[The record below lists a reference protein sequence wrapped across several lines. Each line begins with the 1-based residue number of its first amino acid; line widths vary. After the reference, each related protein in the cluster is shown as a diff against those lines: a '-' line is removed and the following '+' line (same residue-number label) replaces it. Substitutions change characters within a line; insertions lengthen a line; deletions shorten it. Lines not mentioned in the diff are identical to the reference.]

1 MSRVIITLEDNP
13 EGTVTQTVAYE
24 MADSDGVKG
33 GFDQHSPA
41 HMYSVMMLKAGGE
54 IANESESESAKPA
67 NDGDAGI
74 ILLS

>member
-1 MSRVIITLEDNP
+1 MSRVIITIEDNP

-41 HMYSVMMLKAGGE
+41 HMYSVMILKAGNE
-54 IANESESESAKPA
+54 IASEGVKPV